1 MNHHK
6 IVGGKVRRT
15 GLQRPQILLVLDS
28 WITRSSRSTEVLGS
42 EDRYRSKWMIVNTEP
57 SVKDMTHPSIARA
70 AVACTSVTTRK
81 AQVQSEVGL

>member
-1 MNHHK
+1 
-6 IVGGKVRRT
+6 
-15 GLQRPQILLVLDS
+15 
-28 WITRSSRSTEVLGS
+28 
-42 EDRYRSKWMIVNTEP
+42 MIANTEP